1 MLGRGVGR
9 AVLRKVCRCQR
20 WQCDG
25 FGSFPASARWAR
37 PRPTPGL
44 PPGALSFSSNKHRK
58 ENKTQ
63 ELRPAEPAQPAER
76 GSASK
81 RTLRLQLSRLRLQNL
96 RGPHLGY
103 RRCRSAA
110 KVGLELNNALPDC
123 PKGPNR
129 TQPPSLSP
137 KTAQDFLQRPRHVP
151 LSLSVSKTAGC
162 AAGKLTLTDPHC
174 TKSLPLPSAP
184 ASGPRRPREGVES
197 HGRHFRIQRSVAFVA
212 FASPWL
218 RAPLARSAASWP
230 WPQRLKRGRRPASAS
245 ARTWTWHGLAPAPS
259 EAASGDGGAFLA
271 GVCCL
276 ATGIHS
282 RFQVA
287 DTWLT

>member
-1 MLGRGVGR
+1 M
-9 AVLRKVCRCQR
+9 CRFQR
-20 WQCDG
+20 QCDG
-25 FGSFPASARWAR
+25 LGGPFQLLLAGPVHGRLLGSPQELSLSAA
-37 PRPTPGL
+37 TSI
-44 PPGALSFSSNKHRK
+44 ANKPKRRS
-58 ENKTQ
+58 
-63 ELRPAEPAQPAER
+63 LRPAEPAPAEPAER

-151 LSLSVSKTAGC
+151 LSLSESKTAGC
-162 AAGKLTLTDPHC
+162 AAGELTLTDPHC

-184 ASGPRRPREGVES
+184 ASGRRRPREGVES

-218 RAPLARSAASWP
+218 RAPLARSAASRP

-245 ARTWTWHGLAPAPS
+245 ARTWTWHDLAPAPS

-271 GVCCL
+271 GMCCL
-276 ATGIHS
+276 ATGMHS
-282 RFQVA
+282 RFQVV
-287 DTWLT
+287 DT